1 MMVKGRLCRVIRS
14 ASSGP
19 SSRMTT
25 NAPQSSL
32 RRIVMRRD
40 IRRRVSIWG
49 DSSVSAKF
57 RTVKVCY
64 YGGCIMQK

>member
-1 MMVKGRLCRVIRS
+1 
-14 ASSGP
+14 
-19 SSRMTT
+19 
-25 NAPQSSL
+25 
-32 RRIVMRRD
+32 MRRD